1 MRHEAKEMM
10 MDREQLVAKLT
21 KHLDEIRSR
30 YHVKYL
36 GIFGSV
42 ARNENHDGSDVDVLV
57 DFQGKA
63 DFDGYMGLK
72 FHLEELL
79 GMPVDLVT
87 KKGLREEFRP
97 YVDEDLIRVA

>member
-10 MDREQLVAKLT
+10 MDREQLVSKLT
-21 KHLDEIRSR
+21 KHLGEIRSR

-42 ARNENHDGSDVDVLV
+42 ARNDIHDGSDVDVLV
-57 DFQGKA
+57 DFQGSA

-72 FHLEELL
+72 FRLEELF

-87 KKGLREEFRP
+87 RKGLREEIRP
-97 YVDEDLIRVA
+97 YVDKDLIRVA